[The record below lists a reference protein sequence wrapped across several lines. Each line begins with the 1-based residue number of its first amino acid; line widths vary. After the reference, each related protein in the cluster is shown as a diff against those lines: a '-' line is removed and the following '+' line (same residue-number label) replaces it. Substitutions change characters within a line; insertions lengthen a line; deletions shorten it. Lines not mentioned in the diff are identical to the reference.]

1 MKGFT
6 RVTGSP
12 SDDWPWPVFTRG
24 AGPPVVILQE
34 LAGVTPEL
42 LYFATRLSDEGF
54 TVWLPVLAGPAPATT
69 ALDRTRAMVATC
81 LSHEIHLF
89 ATRRTSPMANSLRAL
104 TRHAAQHCGT
114 AGAGVIGMCWT
125 GGFALALAADKS
137 VLGAVAAQP
146 SLPLGTPLTPRCR
159 RSLGM
164 DESDIRTVQ
173 DRLATGEVEIY
184 LTRFTDDWISP
195 RERIAALE
203 KAWGSTGITID
214 QLSSA
219 PDNPFGFGKKDH
231 SVLSIAPVRH
241 PDGPGRDRLD
251 RTYQEVVSFLRRR
264 IIPAAL
270 P

>member
-1 MKGFT
+1 M
-6 RVTGSP
+6 
-12 SDDWPWPVFTRG
+12 
-24 AGPPVVILQE
+24 A
-34 LAGVTPEL
+34 
-42 LYFATRLSDEGF
+42 
-54 TVWLPVLAGPAPATT
+54 
-69 ALDRTRAMVATC
+69 ATC

-146 SLPLGTPLTPRCR
+146 SLPLGTPLTPWCR

-164 DESDIRTVQ
+164 DESDLRMVQ

-195 RERIAALE
+195 RERIAALKRPGDQRE
-203 KAWGSTGITID
+203 SRSISCPLHRTTRSALARRTTPCCRSLRSAIPTGPAETDWTGPIRRSSRSCAAGSRLRPC
-214 QLSSA
+214 LS
-219 PDNPFGFGKKDH
+219 
-231 SVLSIAPVRH
+231 RR
-241 PDGPGRDRLD
+241 PGRVR
-251 RTYQEVVSFLRRR
+251 
-264 IIPAAL
+264 AARCVE
-270 P
+270 